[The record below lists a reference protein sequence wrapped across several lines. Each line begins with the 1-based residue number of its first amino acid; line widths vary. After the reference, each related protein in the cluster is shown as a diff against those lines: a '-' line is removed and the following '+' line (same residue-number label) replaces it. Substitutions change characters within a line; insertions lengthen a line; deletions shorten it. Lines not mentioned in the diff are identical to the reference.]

1 MTIQSSLPIARST
14 ASWFRAM
21 LGVVHEP
28 RREFAVQLIPVPF
41 PKPLLGL
48 LMLLLPC
55 FAHAQDTPIGRWK
68 TIDDATGKP
77 KSLVEIYRASDGTLA
92 GRVVEILDLK
102 NGPNPLCTECDGSN
116 RNQPIRGMV
125 ILWGLRPKG
134 AGRWQQGRVL
144 DPENGKDYKAKLE
157 LQGGGRRLAMSGC
170 LIGFLCRTQIWLRE

>member
-1 MTIQSSLPIARST
+1 MRLIVGLLLLWLTGIAQAQSS
-14 ASWFRAM
+14 
-21 LGVVHEP
+21 
-28 RREFAVQLIPVPF
+28 PV
-41 PKPLLGL
+41 
-48 LMLLLPC
+48 
-55 FAHAQDTPIGRWK
+55 GRWK

-77 KSLVEIYRASDGTLA
+77 KSLVEIYHAQDGTLA

-102 NGPNPLCTECDGSN
+102 NGPNPLCTECEDP
-116 RNQPIRGMV
+116 NQDKPIRGMV

-134 AGRWQQGRVL
+134 AGQWSQGRVL